1 MLASVDDNVLETNV
15 YPQSMAAKTEE
26 DEVHK
31 MQKVLL
37 HQFSR

>member
-1 MLASVDDNVLETNV
+1 MLASVDDNALERNI

-26 DEVHK
+26 VEADK

-37 HQFSR
+37 HQFS